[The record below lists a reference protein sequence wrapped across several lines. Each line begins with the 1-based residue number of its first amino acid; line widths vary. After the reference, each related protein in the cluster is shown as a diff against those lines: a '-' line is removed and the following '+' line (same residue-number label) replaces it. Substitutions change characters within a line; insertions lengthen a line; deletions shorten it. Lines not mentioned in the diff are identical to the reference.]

1 MKELYHLARCWAIEP
16 DFLSN
21 LSNMTKE
28 YQAGLS
34 LLNDGQLQKTSFV
47 KIRGDIAIISLQGII
62 TPRMDIFTYFMGGTP
77 LDCLARDFQTAIDDD
92 NIKGILFDIDSPGG
106 VAVGPAEMAEII
118 FKARQIKPVW
128 SYVGRNCCSA
138 AYWLAAATEKIIAHQ
153 SALLGS
159 IGVVTTVPVQESPD
173 QSGYKNIEI
182 VSSNAKNKRPDPRTP
197 EGINEICRELNELES
212 QFINAVANFRDLTI
226 DQIKND
232 FGQGG
237 VLIGAKAV
245 QIKMADM
252 QTAGINTNNLSQEQT
267 RLGRAI
273 SILENRHRSLANI
286 QAAKAQNMAN
296 RAAYRS
302 QIMDVTALGFTLF
315 GILKPAIAFE
325 SAMADVKK
333 VVDFDSPQQFKQMGK
348 DIKELSEKIP
358 LSVEGLASIV
368 AAGGQLGIPK
378 QHLTQFAETAAKMS
392 VAMDITADEAGR
404 AMAKMSN
411 VLSMPIEDMGK
422 VGDVI
427 NYLSNNI
434 AATGAE
440 IVEVNLRAGAM
451 GKSFGLSYNEVSALA
466 GTFIALGKSPE
477 IAGTAINMMT
487 SRLKLLPV
495 QTGAVRK
502 SFNQLGIS
510 MKSYRKLIEQGKGQE
525 ALLTVLEAL
534 KKVQGIK
541 RAEIM
546 KNIFGEEAQ
555 RHVNGLVESLDS
567 YKKNIALVS
576 NETNYA
582 GSMQKEFAARSAT
595 TENNIQLLKN
605 RLNVLAVNFGTVL
618 LPAVNNVI
626 AVFSKVTGVV
636 ATFAEKHPVLAK
648 NIGLAITGLISLK
661 LAVFGIGYGF
671 TFLNGGLLTVMGI
684 FSQARTIFALTRL
697 GLFTLIPAIKAVG
710 MAFLSNPIGL
720 VIAGLAFAV
729 IKYWDP
735 ISKGFSKIAAKF
747 SILKDMAAVAWQK
760 ISEFAQKVKNAFKE
774 SWLGKAWN
782 YVFGGDEEDAQK
794 RNDKKTVFKK
804 NTILY
809 EMAARQEK
817 AEQNLPHNSLGETVK
832 DMSNIPSG
840 ENQNAVE
847 IVPAKISPNHA
858 NNVNISAPITVY
870 ASPGV
875 SAEDVA
881 KQINL
886 KLNERE
892 REAARRQ
899 RGANYD

>member
-1 MKELYHLARCWAIEP
+1 MAVQSAVSIIIGAEIGSSYRSVLGTAQKQINTLGAAIKGLNSASSQINSFQKLQKETLKVGQEWRNAENEAKRLSQEISQTDKPSKDLLANFKKIQKEAKLARQA
-16 DFLSN
+16 FLN
-21 LSNMTKE
+21 NKK
-28 YQAGLS
+28 A
-34 LLNDGQLQKTSFV
+34 
-47 KIRGDIAIISLQGII
+47 
-62 TPRMDIFTYFMGGTP
+62 
-77 LDCLARDFQTAIDDD
+77 LADMSEA
-92 NIKGILFDIDSPGG
+92 
-106 VAVGPAEMAEII
+106 
-118 FKARQIKPVW
+118 
-128 SYVGRNCCSA
+128 
-138 AYWLAAATEKIIAHQ
+138 
-153 SALLGS
+153 
-159 IGVVTTVPVQESPD
+159 
-173 QSGYKNIEI
+173 
-182 VSSNAKNKRPDPRTP
+182 
-197 EGINEICRELNELES
+197 
-212 QFINAVANFRDLTI
+212 
-226 DQIKND
+226 
-232 FGQGG
+232 
-237 VLIGAKAV
+237 
-245 QIKMADM
+245 M

-358 LSVEGLASIV
+358 LSLEGLASIV

-605 RLNVLAVNFGTVL
+605 RLNILAVNFGTVL
-618 LPAVNNVI
+618 LPAVNSVV
-626 AVFSKVTGVV
+626 AVFSKVTGAV
-636 ATFAEKHPVLAK
+636 ATFTEKHPVLAK

-661 LAVFGIGYGF
+661 LAAFGIGYGF

-782 YVFGGDEEDAQK
+782 YVFGGDEEDAKK

-809 EMAARQEK
+809 EMAARQET
-817 AEQNLPHNSLGETVK
+817 AEQNIPHNSLGKTVK

-840 ENQNAVE
+840 GNQNAVE

>member
-1 MKELYHLARCWAIEP
+1 MTVQSAVSIIIGAEIGSSYRSVLGTAQKQISTLGAAIKGLNSASSQINSFQKLQKETLKVGQEWKNAENEAKRLSQEISQTDKPSKDLLANFKKIQKEAKLARQA
-16 DFLSN
+16 FLN
-21 LSNMTKE
+21 NKK
-28 YQAGLS
+28 A
-34 LLNDGQLQKTSFV
+34 
-47 KIRGDIAIISLQGII
+47 
-62 TPRMDIFTYFMGGTP
+62 
-77 LDCLARDFQTAIDDD
+77 LADMSEA
-92 NIKGILFDIDSPGG
+92 
-106 VAVGPAEMAEII
+106 
-118 FKARQIKPVW
+118 
-128 SYVGRNCCSA
+128 
-138 AYWLAAATEKIIAHQ
+138 
-153 SALLGS
+153 
-159 IGVVTTVPVQESPD
+159 
-173 QSGYKNIEI
+173 
-182 VSSNAKNKRPDPRTP
+182 
-197 EGINEICRELNELES
+197 
-212 QFINAVANFRDLTI
+212 
-226 DQIKND
+226 
-232 FGQGG
+232 
-237 VLIGAKAV
+237 
-245 QIKMADM
+245 M

-273 SILENRHRSLANI
+273 SILETRHRSLANI
-286 QAAKAQNMAN
+286 QTAKAQNMAN
-296 RAAYRS
+296 RSAYRS

-315 GILKPAIAFE
+315 GILKPAVAFE

-358 LSVEGLASIV
+358 LSLEGLASIV

-404 AMAKMSN
+404 SMAKMSN

-487 SRLKLLPV
+487 SRLKLLPI

-510 MKSYRKLIEQGKGQE
+510 MKNYRKLIEQGKGQE

-576 NETNYA
+576 DETNYA

-605 RLNVLAVNFGTVL
+605 RINVLAVNFGTVL
-618 LPAVNNVI
+618 LPVVNSVV

-636 ATFAEKHPVLAK
+636 ATFTEKHPVLAK

-661 LAVFGIGYGF
+661 LAAFSLGYGF
-671 TFLNGGLLTVMGI
+671 TFLNGGFLAVMGI
-684 FSQARTIFALTRL
+684 FSQARTVFALTRL

-710 MAFLSNPIGL
+710 IAFLSNPIGL
-720 VIAGLAFAV
+720 VIAGLAFAI

-735 ISKGFSKIAAKF
+735 ISKGFGRIAEKF
-747 SILKDMAAVAWQK
+747 SILKDIAAVAWQK

-782 YVFGGDEEDAQK
+782 YVFGENQEDAKK
-794 RNDKKTVFKK
+794 RNDKKSVFKK

-809 EMAARQEK
+809 EMAARQEE
-817 AEQNLPHNSLGETVK
+817 EQNAPHNSIGETVK
-832 DMSNIPSG
+832 GGNNIPAG

-847 IVPAKISPNHA
+847 IIPAKISPSRA

-875 SAEDVA
+875 SAEEVA

>member
-1 MKELYHLARCWAIEP
+1 MTVQSAVSIIIGAEIGSSYRSVLGTAQKQISTLGAAIKGLNSASSQINSFQKLQKETLKVGQEWKNAENEAKRLSQEISQTDKPSKDLLANFKKIQKEAKLARQA
-16 DFLSN
+16 FLN
-21 LSNMTKE
+21 NKK
-28 YQAGLS
+28 A
-34 LLNDGQLQKTSFV
+34 
-47 KIRGDIAIISLQGII
+47 
-62 TPRMDIFTYFMGGTP
+62 
-77 LDCLARDFQTAIDDD
+77 LADMSEA
-92 NIKGILFDIDSPGG
+92 
-106 VAVGPAEMAEII
+106 
-118 FKARQIKPVW
+118 
-128 SYVGRNCCSA
+128 
-138 AYWLAAATEKIIAHQ
+138 
-153 SALLGS
+153 
-159 IGVVTTVPVQESPD
+159 
-173 QSGYKNIEI
+173 
-182 VSSNAKNKRPDPRTP
+182 
-197 EGINEICRELNELES
+197 
-212 QFINAVANFRDLTI
+212 
-226 DQIKND
+226 
-232 FGQGG
+232 
-237 VLIGAKAV
+237 
-245 QIKMADM
+245 M

-273 SILENRHRSLANI
+273 SILETRHRSLANI
-286 QAAKAQNMAN
+286 QTAKAQNMAN
-296 RAAYRS
+296 RSAYRS

-315 GILKPAIAFE
+315 GILKPAVAFE

-358 LSVEGLASIV
+358 LSLEGLASIV

-404 AMAKMSN
+404 SMAKMSN

-487 SRLKLLPV
+487 SRLKLLPI

-510 MKSYRKLIEQGKGQE
+510 MKNYRKLIEQGKGQE

-576 NETNYA
+576 DETNYA

-605 RLNVLAVNFGTVL
+605 RINVLAVNFGTVL
-618 LPAVNNVI
+618 LPVVNSVV

-636 ATFAEKHPVLAK
+636 ATFTEKHPVLAK

-661 LAVFGIGYGF
+661 LAAFSLGYGF
-671 TFLNGGLLTVMGI
+671 TFLNGGFLAVMGI
-684 FSQARTIFALTRL
+684 FSQARTVFADR
-697 GLFTLIPAIKAVG
+697 KSV
-710 MAFLSNPIGL
+710 
-720 VIAGLAFAV
+720 V
-729 IKYWDP
+729 
-735 ISKGFSKIAAKF
+735 
-747 SILKDMAAVAWQK
+747 
-760 ISEFAQKVKNAFKE
+760 
-774 SWLGKAWN
+774 
-782 YVFGGDEEDAQK
+782 
-794 RNDKKTVFKK
+794 
-804 NTILY
+804 
-809 EMAARQEK
+809 
-817 AEQNLPHNSLGETVK
+817 
-832 DMSNIPSG
+832 
-840 ENQNAVE
+840 
-847 IVPAKISPNHA
+847 
-858 NNVNISAPITVY
+858 
-870 ASPGV
+870 
-875 SAEDVA
+875 
-881 KQINL
+881 
-886 KLNERE
+886 
-892 REAARRQ
+892 
-899 RGANYD
+899 